1 MSAIPLF
8 DRSREVVFSVGEL
21 TGMLKGLIEESFPR
35 IGVAGEISNAARPRS
50 GHVYFT
56 LKDESAQLRAVM
68 WRSDA
73 QRLVFD
79 LTDGLAVRAWG
90 GLTVYPQRGDYQLI
104 VRKLEPEGI
113 GALELALRQ
122 TTARLAAEG
131 LFDPARKRRPPR
143 FPRRIVMVTSPTG
156 AAIRDFLRV
165 IARRWDAIEI
175 LIIPVRVQ
183 GEGAASEI
191 AAAIATANR
200 IRDVDVIVLARGGGS
215 LEDLWAFNEEIT
227 ARAIFASS
235 APVVSAIG
243 HEIDVTI
250 ADLVADV
257 RALTP
262 SQAGELCVPDR
273 SEILSHLE
281 HLRIRL
287 ARGGVAPIERCRSRL
302 DQLEERSRSAIA
314 RLLDRKS
321 AEIARYAASLEALSP
336 LAVLARGYS
345 ATFLDGE
352 TTPLHDASR
361 ARAGDTL
368 RTRLERGMLTSRVES
383 IELEAGTKPR
393 ATS

>member
-1 MSAIPLF
+1 
-8 DRSREVVFSVGEL
+8 
-21 TGMLKGLIEESFPR
+21 
-35 IGVAGEISNAARPRS
+35 
-50 GHVYFT
+50 
-56 LKDESAQLRAVM
+56 
-68 WRSDA
+68 
-73 QRLVFD
+73 
-79 LTDGLAVRAWG
+79 
-90 GLTVYPQRGDYQLI
+90 
-104 VRKLEPEGI
+104 
-113 GALELALRQ
+113 
-122 TTARLAAEG
+122 
-131 LFDPARKRRPPR
+131 
-143 FPRRIVMVTSPTG
+143 MVTSPTG